1 MNNFKNST
9 FFSFLYFSDKDV
21 FDREI
26 HLLLCFRLATL
37 ENLATKI
44 LAIERADEMQQTLI
58 TCLNKMADIRAGLS
72 SSLAVGRDV
81 RRMLREAMRQV
92 LREAPDSD
100 LVRAV
105 RDDREAPPDREV
117 GEVEEVR
124 EGAAEGGSVPAD
136 PADPVD
142 PVVPKVMD
150 PAAELDTWTKLSEVD

>member
-1 MNNFKNST
+1 M
-9 FFSFLYFSDKDV
+9 L
-21 FDREI
+21 DREI

-44 LAIERADEMQQTLI
+44 VAIERADQMQQTLI
-58 TCLNKMADIRAGLS
+58 TCLNKMADIRAELS
-72 SSLAVGRDV
+72 SSMNVGRDV

-100 LVRAV
+100 LVRAA

-124 EGAAEGGSVPAD
+124 EGAAEGGSVPALSPVP
-136 PADPVD
+136 PADHAD
-142 PVVPKVMD
+142 PVVPKVTED
-150 PAAELDTWTKLSEVD
+150 PAAELGTWAKLSEVD